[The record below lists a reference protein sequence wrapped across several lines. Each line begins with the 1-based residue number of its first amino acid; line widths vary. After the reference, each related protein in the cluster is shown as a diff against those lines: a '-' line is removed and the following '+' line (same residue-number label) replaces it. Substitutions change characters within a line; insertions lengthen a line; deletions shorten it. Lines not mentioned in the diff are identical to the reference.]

1 MSGSCEMMFNAR
13 GIAQGAVET
22 RCGVIHDV
30 ARCRGLSGG
39 LMLGVTRRNFLISK
53 RLCSF
58 SGRGSEL
65 EVPKCSCTMC
75 CAVVHVS
82 SPVVAIFSL
91 IVKWKKIKWFFCSV
105 EPSSPSRIA
114 SALSLDASLPC
125 QFEQDEITGATLVQA
140 RAESVKKLSK
150 KLERSVF

>member
-1 MSGSCEMMFNAR
+1 MKSLNA
-13 GIAQGAVET
+13 AAPCAVPWCT
-22 RCGVIHDV
+22 
-30 ARCRGLSGG
+30 CRHQWLQ
-39 LMLGVTRRNFLISK
+39 
-53 RLCSF
+53 SF
-58 SGRGSEL
+58 SL
-65 EVPKCSCTMC
+65 
-75 CAVVHVS
+75 
-82 SPVVAIFSL
+82 L
-91 IVKWKKIKWFFCSV
+91 VKWKKIKWFFCSV